1 MGSTDAGSVLTTS
14 DADRGSSSLLSKNP
28 ESRPSQPPSSASDL
42 SAAGAGCRTAG
53 SELLL
58 VLVETTAAVE
68 AGSTLTGA
76 ADGEAAERS
85 TAASDVRVVTAA
97 MPSAVVLAGSL
108 VVAGAEARVCAAVP
122 VALAVCAA
130 GSFVATLSIQLRRR
144 PNKSGPSDDSA
155 AVSGCVGRS
164 PTSPGSAST
173 SSGNTSLSL
182 L

>member
-68 AGSTLTGA
+68 AASTLTGA
-76 ADGEAAERS
+76 AGGEAAERS

-108 VVAGAEARVCAAVP
+108 VVAAPKRAFVPQFLLLWRSALPAHLLQRCRSSCA
-122 VALAVCAA
+122 
-130 GSFVATLSIQLRRR
+130 
-144 PNKSGPSDDSA
+144 DDQ
-155 AVSGCVGRS
+155 
-164 PTSPGSAST
+164 TSPARRT
-173 SSGNTSLSL
+173 TRPP
-182 L
+182 